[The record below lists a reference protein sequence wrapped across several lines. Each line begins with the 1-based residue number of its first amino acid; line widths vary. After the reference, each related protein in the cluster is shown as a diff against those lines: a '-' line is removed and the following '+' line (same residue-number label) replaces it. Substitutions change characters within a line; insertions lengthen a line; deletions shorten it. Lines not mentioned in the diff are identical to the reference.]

1 MEMACSVATLH
12 GGDSLSLKIMTYNLR
27 FGEKASLEELAE
39 AIRAQRPDL
48 VALQEIDC
56 RTRRPGV
63 ERQHDKDFVT
73 ELGLRTGMFP
83 LYGKTIP
90 HAGGWYGIGILTA
103 GPYISVQKLM
113 LPQASATEEPRALL
127 LATIE
132 AGGDTIV
139 FASTHLSLSAQS
151 RRMQAEFIARE
162 IGSLRF
168 PALLGGD
175 FNAGPNAPPTGPK
188 SGSTTCSVS
197 RPENGDWNRLGSFL
211 RNFPTIG
218 RSFRS
223 LRRYAER
230 GKSPGTLFGSGFA
243 LETCRHRH
251 LNVNRV
257 ETVKTE

>member
-1 MEMACSVATLH
+1 M
-12 GGDSLSLKIMTYNLR
+12 
-27 FGEKASLEELAE
+27 
-39 AIRAQRPDL
+39 
-48 VALQEIDC
+48 
-56 RTRRPGV
+56 
-63 ERQHDKDFVT
+63 T

-175 FNAGPNAPPTGPK
+175 FNAGPNAPEIETMTRTGKMLCDRQPTFPADGPEIRLDYLF
-188 SGSTTCSVS
+188 GF
-197 RPENGDWNRLGSFL
+197 PAGNGGWNRLGSFL

-223 LRRYAER
+223 LRRYGER

>member
-1 MEMACSVATLH
+1 M
-12 GGDSLSLKIMTYNLR
+12 
-27 FGEKASLEELAE
+27 
-39 AIRAQRPDL
+39 
-48 VALQEIDC
+48 
-56 RTRRPGV
+56 
-63 ERQHDKDFVT
+63 T

-168 PALLGGD
+168 PRAPRRRFQRRTERSGNRDDDPNGKD
-175 FNAGPNAPPTGPK
+175 AVRPQPTFPADGP
-188 SGSTTCSVS
+188 
-197 RPENGDWNRLGSFL
+197 EIRLD
-211 RNFPTIG
+211 
-218 RSFRS
+218 
-223 LRRYAER
+223 Y
-230 GKSPGTLFGSGFA
+230 LFGFPAGKWR
-243 LETCRHRH
+243 LESTRVVPSEFSDHRA
-251 LNVNRV
+251 VVSVVTPVR
-257 ETVKTE
+257 

>member
-1 MEMACSVATLH
+1 MKYLREILLCVVLTAACSVATLH

-127 LATIE
+127 LRHDRGRRRHDRFRLDPSVADARSE
-132 AGGDTIV
+132 PSD
-139 FASTHLSLSAQS
+139 ASRVHRPGNRKSALPRAPRRRFQRRTERSGNRDDDPNGKDAVRPAAHLPG
-151 RRMQAEFIARE
+151 RRARNPARLPV
-162 IGSLRF
+162 GF
-168 PALLGGD
+168 PAGKWRLE
-175 FNAGPNAPPTGPK
+175 
-188 SGSTTCSVS
+188 STRVVPSEFSDHRAVVSVVTPV
-197 RPENGDWNRLGSFL
+197 R
-211 RNFPTIG
+211 
-218 RSFRS
+218 
-223 LRRYAER
+223 
-230 GKSPGTLFGSGFA
+230 
-243 LETCRHRH
+243 
-251 LNVNRV
+251 
-257 ETVKTE
+257 

>member
-1 MEMACSVATLH
+1 
-12 GGDSLSLKIMTYNLR
+12 
-27 FGEKASLEELAE
+27 
-39 AIRAQRPDL
+39 
-48 VALQEIDC
+48 
-56 RTRRPGV
+56 
-63 ERQHDKDFVT
+63 
-73 ELGLRTGMFP
+73 
-83 LYGKTIP
+83 
-90 HAGGWYGIGILTA
+90 
-103 GPYISVQKLM
+103 
-113 LPQASATEEPRALL
+113 
-127 LATIE
+127 
-132 AGGDTIV
+132 
-139 FASTHLSLSAQS
+139 
-151 RRMQAEFIARE
+151 MQAEFIARE

-175 FNAGPNAPPTGPK
+175 FNAGPNAPEIETMTRTERCCATGSPPSRPTGPK

-197 RPENGDWNRLGSFL
+197 RPENGGWNRLGSFL

-223 LRRYAER
+223 LRRYGER

>member
-1 MEMACSVATLH
+1 M
-12 GGDSLSLKIMTYNLR
+12 
-27 FGEKASLEELAE
+27 
-39 AIRAQRPDL
+39 
-48 VALQEIDC
+48 
-56 RTRRPGV
+56 
-63 ERQHDKDFVT
+63 T

-175 FNAGPNAPPTGPK
+175 FNAGPNAPEIETMTPNGK
-188 SGSTTCSVS
+188 DAV
-197 RPENGDWNRLGSFL
+197 RPAAHLPGRRARNPARLPV
-211 RNFPTIG
+211 RFPGRKMEAGIDSG
-218 RSFRS
+218 RSFGIFRPS
-223 LRRYAER
+223 GGRFGRYA
-230 GKSPGTLFGSGFA
+230 GTLNGENLPGRFFGSGFA

>member
-1 MEMACSVATLH
+1 MKYLREILLCVVLTAACSVATLH

-175 FNAGPNAPPTGPK
+175 FNAGPNAPEIETMTRTGKMLCDRQPTFPADGP
-188 SGSTTCSVS
+188 
-197 RPENGDWNRLGSFL
+197 EIRLD
-211 RNFPTIG
+211 
-218 RSFRS
+218 
-223 LRRYAER
+223 Y
-230 GKSPGTLFGSGFA
+230 LFGFPAGKWRRESTRVVPSEFSD
-243 LETCRHRH
+243 HRA
-251 LNVNRV
+251 VVSVVTPVR
-257 ETVKTE
+257 

>member
-1 MEMACSVATLH
+1 MKYLREILLCVVLTAACSVATLH

-175 FNAGPNAPPTGPK
+175 FNAGPNAPEIETM
-188 SGSTTCSVS
+188 T
-197 RPENGDWNRLGSFL
+197 RWNRLGSFL

-223 LRRYAER
+223 LRRYGER